1 MYEQFYNFIEKPFNL
16 TPDSRYFFPSKE
28 HGEALDSLTYTVNER
43 KGFAVIT
50 GEIGSGKTTI
60 CRTLLNKL
68 DTHTKTAVITNTY
81 LTGKQLI
88 QLALEDFGIQTKS
101 KNKVQLVKE
110 LNNFLIRQLSLGYN
124 VVLIIDEAQNLR
136 PSVLEEIRMLSN
148 LETEK
153 EKLIQILLLGQPEL
167 RNQLNLQ
174 ELAQLKQRINIY
186 YHIYPLDE
194 EETAAYINHRLK
206 IATRAKEPAAPQHS
220 AEFNC
225 EGCGKLLVASVE
237 HVGKESKCPGCG
249 RAIIISSRQPEPTLH
264 FTDSAL
270 QAIYAYSRG
279 IPRLIN
285 MVCDQSL
292 LTGYVQ
298 GTHEITDILI
308 KDALAEFAGKRATT
322 PRFAE

>member
-1 MYEQFYNFIEKPFNL
+1 MYEQFYNFTEKPFNL
-16 TPDSRYFFPSKE
+16 TPDSKYFFSSKE
-28 HGEALDSLTYTVNER
+28 HEEALNSLIYTVNER

-60 CRTLLNKL
+60 CRTFLNKL
-68 DTHTKTAVITNTY
+68 DTHTKTAIITNTY

-101 KNKVQLVKE
+101 KNKVQLMKE

-124 VVLIIDEAQNLR
+124 VVLIVDEAQNLR

-167 RNQLNLQ
+167 RDQLNLQ
-174 ELAQLKQRINIY
+174 KLAQLKQRINVY
-186 YHIYPLDE
+186 YHIYPLNE
-194 EETAAYINHRLK
+194 EETTAYINHRLK
-206 IATRAKEPAAPQHS
+206 IATKAKKPALPRS
-220 AEFNC
+220 VKFNC
-225 EGCGKLLVASVE
+225 KKCGKLLVASLKHADRE
-237 HVGKESKCPGCG
+237 ADCPKCKQ
-249 RAIIISSRQPEPTLH
+249 AIIIPSRQQETTSPPPVH
-264 FTDSAL
+264 FTTAAL
-270 QAIYAYSRG
+270 QTIYAYSHG

-292 LTGYVQ
+292 LTSYVQ
-298 GTHEITDILI
+298 GSHKITETLV
-308 KDALAEFAGKRATT
+308 KDALAEFSGKH
-322 PRFAE
+322 

>member
-1 MYEQFYNFIEKPFNL
+1 MYEQFYNFTEKPFNL
-16 TPDSRYFFPSKE
+16 TPDSKYFFPSKE
-28 HGEALDSLTYTVNER
+28 HEEALNSLIYTVNER

-60 CRTLLNKL
+60 CRTLINKL
-68 DTHTKTAVITNTY
+68 DTHTKAAIITNTY
-81 LTGKQLI
+81 LTGKQLV
-88 QLALEDFGIQTKS
+88 QLALEDFGIQTRA
-101 KNKVQLVKE
+101 KNKVQLMKE
-110 LNNFLIRQLSLGYN
+110 LNDFLISQLSLGYN

-174 ELAQLKQRINIY
+174 ELAQLKQRINVY
-186 YHIYPLDE
+186 YHIYPLGE

-206 IATRAKEPAAPQHS
+206 IATGTKELTLPQRS
-220 AEFNC
+220 IEFSC

-237 HVGKESKCPGCG
+237 HANREADCPRCG
-249 RAIIISSRQPEPTLH
+249 RVIIISSKQQELTLPLVH
-264 FTDSAL
+264 FTDVAIK
-270 QAIYAYSRG
+270 AIYAYSHG

-285 MVCDQSL
+285 MACDQSL
-292 LTGYVQ
+292 LTGYVR
-298 GTHEITDILI
+298 GTHEITDSLI
-308 KDALAEFAGKRATT
+308 KEALTEFAGQR
-322 PRFAE
+322 

>member
-16 TPDSRYFFPSKE
+16 TPDSKYFFPSKE
-28 HGEALDSLTYTVNER
+28 HEEALNSLIYTVNER

-68 DTHTKTAVITNTY
+68 DTHTKTAIVTNTY

-88 QLALEDFGIQTKS
+88 QVALEDFGIQTKT
-101 KNKVQLVKE
+101 KNKVQLMKE
-110 LNNFLIRQLSLGYN
+110 LNNFLIRQLSLGSN
-124 VVLIIDEAQNLR
+124 VVLIVDEAQNLR

-174 ELAQLKQRINIY
+174 KLAQLKQRINVY

-206 IATRAKEPAAPQHS
+206 IAIRTKKPAPPPPS
-220 AEFNC
+220 LEFSC
-225 EGCGKLLVASVE
+225 RECGKLLVASAE
-237 HVGKESKCPGCG
+237 HLGKEAECPKCKQV
-249 RAIIISSRQPEPTLH
+249 ITISPRQQEPVPPSVH
-264 FTDSAL
+264 FTDTAL
-270 QAIYAYSRG
+270 QDIYDYSHG
-279 IPRLIN
+279 IPRIIN

-298 GTHEITDILI
+298 GTHEITGAIV
-308 KDALAEFAGKRATT
+308 KDALTEFAGKR
-322 PRFAE
+322 

>member
-1 MYEQFYNFIEKPFNL
+1 MYEQFYNFTEKPFNL
-16 TPDSRYFFPSKE
+16 TPDPKYFFSSKE
-28 HGEALDSLTYTVNER
+28 HEEALNSLIYTVNER

-68 DTHTKTAVITNTY
+68 DSQAKTAIITNTY

-88 QLALEDFGIQTKS
+88 QLALEDFGIQTKT
-101 KNKVQLVKE
+101 KNKVQLMKE

-124 VVLIIDEAQNLR
+124 AILIIDEAQNLR

-167 RNQLNLQ
+167 RQQLNLR
-174 ELAQLKQRINIY
+174 ELAQLKQRINVY
-186 YHIYPLDE
+186 YHIYPLAE
-194 EETAAYINHRLK
+194 EEVAFYINHRLK
-206 IATRAKEPAAPQHS
+206 IATRAKESIISQHS
-220 AEFNC
+220 PE
-225 EGCGKLLVASVE
+225 LIRPLV
-237 HVGKESKCPGCG
+237 
-249 RAIIISSRQPEPTLH
+249 H
-264 FTDSAL
+264 FTDLAL
-270 QAIYAYSRG
+270 QAIYAHSHG

-298 GTHEITDILI
+298 ETREITDTIV
-308 KDALAEFAGKRATT
+308 KDALAEFVGAPKAAI
-322 PRFAE
+322 P

>member
-1 MYEQFYNFIEKPFNL
+1 MYEQFYNFTEKPFNL
-16 TPDSRYFFPSKE
+16 TPDSKYFFPSKE
-28 HGEALDSLTYTVNER
+28 HEEALNSLIYTVNER

-68 DTHTKTAVITNTY
+68 DAHTKTAIITNTY

-88 QLALEDFGIQTKS
+88 QLALEDFGIQTKA
-101 KNKVQLVKE
+101 KNKIQLMKE
-110 LNNFLIRQLSLGYN
+110 LNDFLIRQLSLNYN
-124 VVLIIDEAQNLR
+124 VVLIVDEAQNLR

-174 ELAQLKQRINIY
+174 ELVQLKQRINVH

-194 EETAAYINHRLK
+194 EETASYINHRLK
-206 IATRAKEPAAPQHS
+206 IATRTQKPTTTRRS
-220 AEFNC
+220 IEFNC
-225 EGCGKLLVASVE
+225 KGCGKLLVASAE
-237 HVGKESKCPGCG
+237 HVNKEAECPKCG
-249 RAIIISSRQPEPTLH
+249 RVIIISPKRQKPIPPPSAH
-264 FTDSAL
+264 FTNAAI
-270 QAIYAYSRG
+270 QAIHAYSHG

-285 MVCDQSL
+285 MTCDQSL
-292 LTGYVQ
+292 LTGYVR
-298 GTHEITDILI
+298 GTHEITDSLV
-308 KDALAEFAGKRATT
+308 KEALAEFTGTSKT
-322 PRFAE
+322 

>member
-1 MYEQFYNFIEKPFNL
+1 MYEQFYNFTEKPFNL
-16 TPDSRYFFPSKE
+16 TPDSKYFFPSKE
-28 HGEALDSLTYTVNER
+28 HEEALNSLIYTVNER

-68 DTHTKTAVITNTY
+68 DTHTKTAIITNTY

-88 QLALEDFGIQTKS
+88 QMALEDFGIQTKA
-101 KNKVQLVKE
+101 KNKVQLMKE

-136 PSVLEEIRMLSN
+136 PAVLEEIRMLSN

-167 RNQLNLQ
+167 RKQLNLQ
-174 ELAQLKQRINIY
+174 ELAQLKQRINVY

-194 EETAAYINHRLK
+194 EETVAYINHRLK
-206 IATRAKEPAAPQHS
+206 IATGAREPATPQHS
-220 AEFNC
+220 QE
-225 EGCGKLLVASVE
+225 LILPSV
-237 HVGKESKCPGCG
+237 
-249 RAIIISSRQPEPTLH
+249 R
-264 FTDSAL
+264 FTDAAL
-270 QAIYAYSRG
+270 QAVYTYSHG

-298 GTHEITDILI
+298 ETHEISDTLV
-308 KDALAEFAGKRATT
+308 KEALTEFAGKH
-322 PRFAE
+322 